1 MPPLSPMLADLRS
14 KLNQP
19 RELEQLYQSDPEAF
33 KQAFDRIFPEISHMP
48 VAQFWNERLLFEMS
62 SSSGDVLVDEDAE
75 INRGMSENVV
85 ADHNHG
91 SDSDS
96 TSNSITTNTPPI
108 VPASGNSLTQIDT
121 NSIINETPPIAP
133 ASGKSTDRDGAGYQ
147 DRPAPDAL
155 SWGTREDWIVIVL
168 ASLVA
173 GFLAN
178 IPNLFGLDPEEFY
191 PRNISFLV
199 LPFIAI
205 YLGWKLSLPVRT
217 GWILAGMGAVAFLYI
232 NLLPDVTVN
241 DGGVL
246 AAIHLPL
253 LLWAAVGFV
262 YVHKRPGEAARRLG
276 FLGFNAEVVV
286 MSGLLVISGGIF
298 SGITVGLF
306 DMIGINLLDY
316 LGEYFILWVLPA
328 VPLVATWLVMS
339 NPRLVSMV
347 SPVIARVFTPL
358 ALVMLLFYLAAM
370 LMSARDPYQDRE
382 FLLVFNLVLIGVMAL
397 IVFSVPELVRRQSE
411 GIRAGVVVLFLLAV
425 VTLVVNSVALSAIL
439 FRIVEFG
446 ITPNR
451 LAVTGANILM
461 LVHLLTVSQSLW
473 RSVGESTLI
482 GVVQHRMAWFLPIYV
497 IWVAIVVLVFPWM

>member
-1 MPPLSPMLADLRS
+1 LA
-14 KLNQP
+14 
-19 RELEQLYQSDPEAF
+19 A
-33 KQAFDRIFPEISHMP
+33 
-48 VAQFWNERLLFEMS
+48 V
-62 SSSGDVLVDEDAE
+62 
-75 INRGMSENVV
+75 
-85 ADHNHG
+85 
-91 SDSDS
+91 
-96 TSNSITTNTPPI
+96 
-108 VPASGNSLTQIDT
+108 
-121 NSIINETPPIAP
+121 
-133 ASGKSTDRDGAGYQ
+133 
-147 DRPAPDAL
+147 
-155 SWGTREDWIVIVL
+155 
-168 ASLVA
+168 VA

-217 GWILAGMGAVAFLYI
+217 GWILAGVGAVAMLYI
-232 NLLPDVTVN
+232 NLLPDVTMN

-262 YVHKRPGEAARRLG
+262 YVHERPWDSSRRLG

-306 DMIGINLLDY
+306 DMIGINLLEF

-328 VPLVATWLVMS
+328 VPLAATWLVMA

-370 LMSARDPYQDRE
+370 LIAARDPYQDRE
-382 FLLVFNLVLIGVMAL
+382 FLLVFNMVLIGVMAL
-397 IVFSVPELVRRQSE
+397 IVFSVPELVRRQSA
-411 GIRAGVVVLFLLAV
+411 GIRTGIIVLFLLSV
-425 VTLVVNSVALSAIL
+425 VTLVVNSVALSAIM
-439 FRIVEFG
+439 FRIFEWG

-451 LAVTGANILM
+451 LAVTGANVLM
-461 LVHLLTVSQSLW
+461 LLHLLWISQSLW
-473 RSVGESTLI
+473 RSVGDSAQISE
-482 GVVQHRMAWFLPIYV
+482 VQHRMASYLPVYV
-497 IWVAIVVLVFPWM
+497 VWVTIVILVFPWM